1 MRSFTSMSSSSGFK
15 ARGRGTHAAASCQRT
30 YSDRAT
36 GPTQNQSPLTNGAP
50 DASSQSRTRAPNAR
64 PNGPRVPYTGY
75 YTLPPPRPHGRGPG
89 YSDTPFPPA
98 PGLGYNNHRPT
109 QFRGQGPPY
118 TGPPQPR
125 VNMQQYYNHQQPQL
139 QPPQWYVPGTP
150 NGVHRQAYA
159 PQHKS
164 MHRQPSA
171 PPNKLASYRRRWRFP
186 PSLPVPSR
194 FERFRLLSYNILADY
209 LAVQHSKLYS
219 HVPLHMLSWQWRMNK
234 LLFEFQLWSPDVLCL
249 QEVDRFPDLQTE
261 LESKGY
267 NGIWKIRTGNASD
280 GCAIFWRTNRFQLL
294 HHGYIEFRQI
304 ELKDNVAQIC
314 VLESIIEKT
323 LENDS
328 PSTKSSSSRVVVCNI
343 HVLFNP
349 KRGDIKLGQVR
360 TLIDQALTVSKSW
373 GDAPVV
379 LCGDFN
385 STPNS
390 PLYKFIS
397 EQKLDLSGLVRTRIS
412 GQETD
417 NALATPPG
425 NNKFVRSSSSI
436 GAMNCNRENTD
447 QSMGT
452 SIGTLNQNTES
463 TDQSTGPGNGACNTL
478 SSPVCT
484 SDPDLTENP
493 QFTEKNNVT
502 LSTESDAT
510 ESSDLIGTA
519 HAAEPIQEA
528 NVHIDMNPDAAQGLD
543 DSRSDVI
550 SSNSNDPPIENF
562 HIRGVGWSES
572 LVKDEDSFKSDS
584 KTTVDST
591 AAVARQLEE
600 THIEK
605 KNKTVCSDVYASQD
619 LQESNCAT
627 TSTNFTDENSDSGQ
641 IIQAETL
648 ETGKDIINGNC
659 LIDSTDGDNP
669 DPNFL
674 SELHGTQDEFG
685 FKWTQDE
692 FAFEANK
699 SSEIIGGSLPPY
711 GNDPYKWN
719 PDELRVATGS
729 EDCTFI
735 EHSLKLRSVYK
746 DVEDHDGTKGSHGE
760 PEATCYNQNFL
771 GTVDYIWSSEGLKT
785 AMVLDTIPKHVL
797 KETKGFPTKKWG
809 SDHIALVCELAF
821 TNG

>member
-15 ARGRGTHAAASCQRT
+15 APGRGA
-30 YSDRAT
+30 RAT
-36 GPTQNQSPLTNGAP
+36 DRWQRAAGPQSPLTNGAP
-50 DASSQSRTRAPNAR
+50 DASSQSRTRTPNHR
-64 PNGPRVPYTGY
+64 PNDPRVPYTGY
-75 YTLPPPRPHGRGPG
+75 YTPHGRGPA
-89 YSDTPFPPA
+89 YSYTPFPQDFPPSSPHFFGPPA
-98 PGLGYNNHRPT
+98 PGLGYNRQRPT
-109 QFRGQGPPY
+109 HFRPY
-118 TGPPQPR
+118 TRPPQPW
-125 VNMQQYYNHQQPQL
+125 VHMQRYYNHQQPQP
-139 QPPQWYVPGTP
+139 QPQPQWYVPGTP

-159 PQHKS
+159 PQHK
-164 MHRQPSA
+164 
-171 PPNKLASYRRRWRFP
+171 PNKLASYRRRWRFP
-186 PSLPVPSR
+186 PSPPVPSR

-209 LAVQHSKLYS
+209 LAVQHSKLYL
-219 HVPLHMLSWQWRMNK
+219 HVPPHMRSWQWRMDN

-249 QEVDRFPDLQTE
+249 QEVDRFPDLQTK

-294 HHGYIEFRQI
+294 HHEYIEFRQTG
-304 ELKDNVAQIC
+304 LKDNVAQIC
-314 VLESIIEKT
+314 VLESIVEKT
-323 LENDS
+323 LGNDS
-328 PSTKSSSSRVVVCNI
+328 PSTKTSSSRVVVCNI

-397 EQKLDLSGLVRTRIS
+397 EQKLDLSGLVRTQIS

-436 GAMNCNRENTD
+436 GAMNCNRE
-447 QSMGT
+447 
-452 SIGTLNQNTES
+452 S
-463 TDQSTGPGNGACNTL
+463 TDQSTGTSIGTMNPNTESTDRSTGPDTGACNTL
-478 SSPVCT
+478 SSPVCM
-484 SDPDLTENP
+484 SDPDLTEKP

-528 NVHIDMNPDAAQGLD
+528 NVHMDVNPDAAQG
-543 DSRSDVI
+543 
-550 SSNSNDPPIENF
+550 
-562 HIRGVGWSES
+562 VGQSES

-584 KTTVDST
+584 ITTAV
-591 AAVARQLEE
+591 VARQLEE

-619 LQESNCAT
+619 LQEYNCAT

-641 IIQAETL
+641 I
-648 ETGKDIINGNC
+648 NGNC
-659 LIDSTDGDNP
+659 LIDSAEDNP

-692 FAFEANK
+692 FAFQANK
-699 SSEIIGGSLPPY
+699 SPEIIGGSSPAY

-729 EDCTFI
+729 ENCTFV

-785 AMVLDTIPKHVL
+785 AKVLDTIPKHVL

>member
-1 MRSFTSMSSSSGFK
+1 MRSFTSMSSTSGFK
-15 ARGRGTHAAASCQRT
+15 ARGRGGARWQRT
-30 YSDRAT
+30 FSDRAT
-36 GPTQNQSPLTNGAP
+36 GPAQQQSPLTNGAP
-50 DASSQSRTRAPNAR
+50 DVTSESRTPNAR
-64 PNGPRVPYTGY
+64 PNGPRGPRQYTGY
-75 YTLPPPRPHGRGPG
+75 YTPPPQSPHVRGPA
-89 YSDTPFPPA
+89 YSDTPLPQDLPPSSPHFFGPPA
-98 PGLGYNNHRPT
+98 PGLGYNSQGPT
-109 QFRGQGPPY
+109 QFRGQAY
-118 TGPPQPR
+118 TGPPQPW
-125 VNMQQYYNHQQPQL
+125 VNMQQFYNHQQQHPS
-139 QPPQWYVPGTP
+139 QWYVPGTP

-159 PQHKS
+159 PRQHNG
-164 MHRQPSA
+164 MHQQPSA
-171 PPNKLASYRRRWRFP
+171 PNKLASYRRKWRLP
-186 PSLPVPSR
+186 LSPVPFH

-209 LAVQHSKLYS
+209 LAIQHSKLYW
-219 HVPLHMLSWQWRMNK
+219 HVPPNRLSWQWRMNS
-234 LLFEFQLWSPDVLCL
+234 LLFEFQLWSPDILCL
-249 QEVDRFPDLQTE
+249 QEVDRFPDLQNK

-267 NGIWKIRTGNASD
+267 SGIWKIRTGNAID

-294 HHGYIEFRQI
+294 HHEYIEFRQI
-304 ELKDNVAQIC
+304 GLKDNVAQIC
-314 VLESIIEKT
+314 VLESIVQKT
-323 LENDS
+323 LENDLPS
-328 PSTKSSSSRVVVCNI
+328 PKTSSSRVVVCNI

-397 EQKLDLSGLVRTRIS
+397 QQKLELSGLVRTQIS

-417 NALATPPG
+417 NALATAPG

-436 GAMNCNRENTD
+436 GAMNH
-447 QSMGT
+447 
-452 SIGTLNQNTES
+452 NTES
-463 TDQSTGPGNGACNTL
+463 TDQSTGPATGACTTL
-478 SSPVCT
+478 SSPIHT
-484 SDPDLTENP
+484 SDPVLTKEV
-493 QFTEKNNVT
+493 QFIEKKNVT
-502 LSTESDAT
+502 LSTESDVT

-519 HAAEPIQEA
+519 HVAEPIQEA
-528 NVHIDMNPDAAQGLD
+528 NVHMNMDPDAAQGLD
-543 DSRSDVI
+543 DSRSDVVP
-550 SSNSNDPPIENF
+550 SNSNDTPVENLY
-562 HIRGVGWSES
+562 IQGVGQSES
-572 LVKDEDSFKSDS
+572 LVKGDDSFKSDFI
-584 KTTVDST
+584 TAADST

-600 THIEK
+600 THIENK
-605 KNKTVCSDVYASQD
+605 SKTVCSEVYASED
-619 LQESNCAT
+619 LLESNCAT
-627 TSTNFTDENSDSGQ
+627 TSTNFTDKNSYSGQ
-641 IIQAETL
+641 ISQVETL
-648 ETGKDIINGNC
+648 ENENDIINGDH
-659 LIDSTDGDNP
+659 LVDSADEENP

-692 FAFEANK
+692 FAFEECK
-699 SSEIIGGSLPPY
+699 SPEIIGGSSSHY
-711 GNDPYKWN
+711 GNGPYKWT

-729 EDCTFI
+729 EDCTFV

-785 AMVLDTIPKHVL
+785 ARVLDTIPKHIL